1 MLKTEE
7 NNAIYS
13 GGLRLKPYFHLR
25 LYLSKVF
32 SGGNDEP
39 ETVPTCAEILPHYV
53 VGIDLS
59 TLVKSCQKVLTIW
72 SFCPQLN

>member
-1 MLKTEE
+1 MLLSLLGISRLGVLPIRIRVLKTEE
-7 NNAIYS
+7 NNCC
-13 GGLRLKPYFHLR
+13 LFRRVETNCLLR

-32 SGGNDEP
+32 SEGSDEP

-59 TLVKSCQKVLTIW
+59 TL
-72 SFCPQLN
+72 